1 MLGVF
6 TRLAKGAKTIEEGV
20 LKETGASQVP
30 YTARHALS
38 DGIWPW
44 DAERSGPGL
53 HDAPDL
59 RQPHL
64 LVRTAA
70 RYLCICVVQP
80 PRRMTRCVR

>member
-38 DGIWPW
+38 GGNG
-44 DAERSGPGL
+44 RGMLSGAGQAFMMHPIFGSL
-53 HDAPDL
+53 TCWCAP
-59 RQPHL
+59 P
-64 LVRTAA
+64 LVIFVSVSCSHREE
-70 RYLCICVVQP
+70 
-80 PRRMTRCVR
+80 